1 MDQSKIIGY
10 LISVVSIIIAV
21 WQARKNYNLKKYIR
35 AESMETYTSTDI
47 LRGSAQ
53 ACLKALLSEDVKTGI
68 KEAGKVEG
76 MAHALFAR
84 SVKNIHYHFN
94 YTRNDVENWITNKR
108 IHAIHKDDFLRYAD
122 K

>member
-1 MDQSKIIGY
+1 MDLSKIISY
-10 LISVVSIIIAV
+10 AISVVSIIVAV
-21 WQARKNYNLKKYIR
+21 WQAKRNYNLKKYIR

-53 ACLKALLSEDVKTGI
+53 ACLRALSSENIKIGI
-68 KEAGKVEG
+68 QEAGIVEG

-84 SVKNIHYHFN
+84 SIRNIHHLFN
-94 YTRNDVENWITNKR
+94 YTRNDVDNWITNKR
-108 IHAIHKDDFLRYAD
+108 IHAIHKDDFMRYAD